1 MDQHYSYKPD
11 TIAWVIHEQ
20 LPHLCV
26 VDVER
31 LAEAIDELRPEP
43 EDLEPECDGMCG
55 WMCGYDDGRDAGIAD
70 AIAALEA
77 L

>member
-31 LAEAIDELRPEP
+31 LAEAIEAQRV
-43 EDLEPECDGMCG
+43 
-55 WMCGYDDGRDAGIAD
+55 DAGAFD
-70 AIAALEA
+70 KRYQEGYGDGIAAAVAAVEA